1 MFSWFVS
8 GLGLF
13 KGWLVLEKK
22 MFTNSGTIEEG
33 RTLIS
38 AASSKLDIEI
48 LIRQKNVLWCLW
60 ELQKR
65 ETQGIGMPYNGNI
78 LQDKMS
84 QRFWN
89 YHKVY
94 YISEEMSSSGC
105 VRCF

>member
-1 MFSWFVS
+1 MFTWFVS

-60 ELQKR
+60 ELQKKR
-65 ETQGIGMPYNGNI
+65 NTGDRNA
-78 LQDKMS
+78 LQWKDSARQNVATLLKLS
-84 QRFWN
+84 
-89 YHKVY
+89 
-94 YISEEMSSSGC
+94 
-105 VRCF
+105 

>member
-1 MFSWFVS
+1 MFTWFVS

-33 RTLIS
+33 RTFIS

-65 ETQGIGMPYNGNI
+65 ETQGIGMPYNGKI